1 MCVVHT
7 FWDECPNYALI
18 QSSEVKAWKA
28 SLEAVFLSAFGKGPY
43 RRCIT
48 EQGRNKKHT
57 NYPPLPTPPLFPPC
71 NLSSIAKASVTSK
84 ISNFYGQA
92 NSKLYNHIQQAE
104 KPCSK
109 YAHTEDV
116 IISQNFFLCLLLRF
130 SHFSEALLKTV
141 EDKKWC

>member
-1 MCVVHT
+1 MCIVHT
-7 FWDECPNYALI
+7 FWDVCPNYALI
-18 QSSEVKAWKA
+18 QSSEMKAWKA
-28 SLEAVFLSAFGKGPY
+28 SLETVFLSAFGKGPD

-71 NLSSIAKASVTSK
+71 NLKSIAKASVTSK

-92 NSKLYNHIQQAE
+92 NSKLYNHMQLTE
-104 KPCSK
+104 KPWSK

-116 IISQNFFLCLLLRF
+116 IISHNFFLCLLLRF
-130 SHFSEALLKTV
+130 SHFSQSLLKTV